1 MPNRPETVFYGEI
14 PVRTFAVNGRIKYAA
29 RDLCGILGY
38 HAPHDMLNPFVKSK
52 PEYID
57 AITRGGT
64 QKLRVAERGDIEKVL
79 DRCRHRNAP
88 KLRAWLRRGTAQTA
102 PKPADLRTEHG
113 ILRNAARNRGKENII
128 NNSLKINIA
137 SFVSIVPFN
146 VN

>member
-1 MPNRPETVFYGEI
+1 MPNNPETVFYGETPI
-14 PVRTFAVNGRIKYAA
+14 RTFAINGRTKYAA

-38 HAPHDMLNPFVKSK
+38 SRADKMLAAVNSR

-102 PKPADLRTEHG
+102 PKPA
-113 ILRNAARNRGKENII
+113 GKPKMDDNV
-128 NNSLKINIA
+128 LLV
-137 SFVSIVPFN
+137 FVFD
-146 VN
+146 